1 MAKTDITYRA
11 SLDPTGVKEGA
22 NAVKGEF
29 NKLND
34 SFEGV
39 AAACK
44 KYNDTM
50 AKGSTGNLRK
60 ELRATLQAAASLE
73 NEWRKLSAAE
83 KASAQGQELRA
94 KIDEL
99 IQRGG
104 QLKDTMGDVNSA
116 ITRVAS
122 DTAQIDAA
130 VGALGALNAVAQ
142 VGVGVFSMLGVEEG
156 KLAQVQKDLMAVIAI
171 GNGLQTIQN
180 ALQKES
186 ALMMWAN
193 AVKTSVLTA
202 ATKGDTIIQTAWN
215 VAKAVGKAL
224 LGDFTGLL
232 IVGAGAFL
240 TYKVATA
247 DSAEE
252 LDNHK
257 KSVEDDRR
265 ALNELNEQTAST
277 TGELI
282 GKYKQL
288 QAQWIACNGDAKRQ
302 SEMLKKNES
311 AMKDLGLSVNSL
323 VDAENVFVKNTP
335 NVEASLIK
343 RAKAMAAM
351 NQIVENEKKR
361 YEELNKADE
370 RTYGGKKRRV
380 WKSGQEVG
388 SDKFKEFGLTW
399 EQAKERGYVKSTEFR
414 DPMYGVSSYTNTLTA
429 QGVAFLNTKEAA
441 KSAKAYGDEVKRI
454 NDIYD
459 QSNKRALKQLESN
472 ADALG
477 GGSSTSST
485 TRTSSGG
492 TNRSTGGGTTPIVYK
507 EGSFG
512 YIDKQIST
520 LNERMKST
528 TSDAVRIAITKQ
540 IKALEAQKV
549 EIQFVAE
556 KGMTMAEG
564 IKKMLKPALE
574 QDFELTSL
582 EPPAIDTEKIKEG
595 MRQVAAIIKA
605 GTAEWQR
612 EIDEV
617 KADTLNNAIY
627 NLANSF
633 RSLGTIIGGVAGQMV
648 SWAAQSAASIAQM
661 LAENAQLIISA
672 QAVAMANGAKSAFA
686 LPFPLNLA
694 AWASVA
700 ATIAGIFASLP
711 KFATGGIVGGSGY
724 NGDRQLIRANSGEM
738 VITRAQQARLWS
750 AISGGGQLGGGQVT
764 FKISG
769 QELYG
774 VLSNYN
780 SKKNRVR

>member
-11 SLDPTGVKEGA
+11 TLDPQGVKEGA

-34 SFEGV
+34 SFSGV

-73 NEWRKLSAAE
+73 NEYRKLSAAE

-156 KLAQVQKDLMAVIAI
+156 KLEQVQKDLMAVIAI

-232 IVGAGAFL
+232 IVGAGAL
-240 TYKVATA
+240 ATYSIAT
-247 DSAEE
+247 SGSSEE
-252 LDNHK
+252 LDENSK
-257 KSVEDDRR
+257 SAENAKKKNEEFYKSVADGCAKNIASLVRLTAEWKNLRTAQQKNEFIQKNRKEIEKFTGATNDLAKAFDGLVKNSGKIVDALIQIGVANAYAALIEEEAGNYVRKKLALQTYKYKKWNAGDNANAGIIKDAGLGEGDYKRVDFGFGRTKAVFTEAGAAKATAYEMRKSQKDNLDERKKVED
-265 ALNELNEQTAST
+265 NFTKKMGN
-277 TGELI
+277 LI
-282 GKYKQL
+282 GKMNE
-288 QAQWIACNGDAKRQ
+288 AQNKGDAVIPR
-302 SEMLKKNES
+302 EHTAATS
-311 AMKDLGLSVNSL
+311 A
-323 VDAENVFVKNTP
+323 
-335 NVEASLIK
+335 
-343 RAKAMAAM
+343 
-351 NQIVENEKKR
+351 
-361 YEELNKADE
+361 
-370 RTYGGKKRRV
+370 RT
-380 WKSGQEVG
+380 
-388 SDKFKEFGLTW
+388 T
-399 EQAKERGYVKSTEFR
+399 
-414 DPMYGVSSYTNTLTA
+414 
-429 QGVAFLNTKEAA
+429 
-441 KSAKAYGDEVKRI
+441 
-454 NDIYD
+454 
-459 QSNKRALKQLESN
+459 
-472 ADALG
+472 
-477 GGSSTSST
+477 STSSNNAKNYT
-485 TRTSSGG
+485 
-492 TNRSTGGGTTPIVYK
+492 K
-507 EGSFG
+507 GSIG

-520 LNERMKST
+520 LNEKLKST

-540 IKALEAQKV
+540 IKSLEAQKV

-556 KGMTMAEG
+556 NGITMAEG

-582 EPPAIDTEKIKEG
+582 EPPAIDPEKIKEG
-595 MRQVAAIIKA
+595 MRQVADIIKA
-605 GTAEWQR
+605 GTAEWKR
-612 EIDEV
+612 EIDEI
-617 KADTLNNAIY
+617 KSDTLNNAIY

-648 SWAAQSAASIAQM
+648 SWAAQSATSIAQM

-672 QAVAMANGAKSAFA
+672 QSVAMANGAKSAFA
-686 LPFPLNLA
+686 LPFPFNLA
-694 AWASVA
+694 AWATVA
-700 ATIAGIFASLP
+700 ATIAGIFGSIP

-724 NGDRQLIRANSGEM
+724 SGDRQLIRANSGEM

-750 AISGGGQLGGGQVT
+750 AISGGGQLGGGQVV

>member
-34 SFEGV
+34 SFAGV

-50 AKGSTGNLRK
+50 AKGSSGNLRK

-73 NEWRKLSAAE
+73 NEYRKLSAAE

-99 IQRGG
+99 IQKGG
-104 QLKDTMGDVNSA
+104 QLRDTMGDVNSA

-142 VGVGVFSMLGVEEG
+142 IGVGAFGMLGVEES
-156 KLAQVQKDLMAVIAI
+156 KLAQVQKDLMSVIAI

-186 ALMMWAN
+186 AVMMWAN

-202 ATKGDTIIQTAWN
+202 ATKGDTIVQTAWN
-215 VAKAVGKAL
+215 VAKAVGKAM

-232 IVGAGAFL
+232 ILGAGAFM

-302 SEMLKKNES
+302 AEMLKKNES

-361 YEELNKADE
+361 FEELNKADE
-370 RTYGGKKRRV
+370 RTYGGTKRRV

-388 SDKFKEFGLTW
+388 SDKFKEFGLSW

-414 DPMYGVSSYTNTLTA
+414 DPMYGVSSFTNTLTA
-429 QGVAFLNTKEAA
+429 QGAAFLTMKEGA
-441 KSAKAYGDEVKRI
+441 KSAKAYGDEVDRI
-454 NDIYD
+454 NKYFD
-459 QSNKRALKQLESN
+459 QANNKAWLQYEAN
-472 ADALG
+472 ADATG
-477 GGSSTSST
+477 GGTSSSTT
-485 TRTSSGG
+485 TRTSSG

-507 EGSFG
+507 EGSLG
-512 YIDKQIST
+512 YIDNELKELKNKLQQATSNDSRSEIYKQIS
-520 LNERMKST
+520 
-528 TSDAVRIAITKQ
+528 
-540 IKALEAQKV
+540 ALESQRV
-549 EIQFVAE
+549 ELVFASKNGKTPMEAIRELMEKDVA
-556 KGMTMAEG
+556 A
-564 IKKMLKPALE
+564 KPLPVP
-574 QDFELTSL
+574 ELD
-582 EPPAIDTEKIKEG
+582 IDASKIKEA
-595 MRQVAAIIKA
+595 MKNVFAYFDEYKA
-605 GTAEWQR
+605 KVK
-612 EIDEV
+612 EV
-617 KADTLNNAIY
+617 KQDTMFKSINNLSSAF
-627 NLANSF
+627 S
-633 RSLGTIIGGVAGQMV
+633 SLGEIIGGVAGQMV

-661 LAENAQLIISA
+661 LAENAQLIVSA

-686 LPFPLNLA
+686 LPFPFNLA

-700 ATIAGIFASLP
+700 ATIMGIFASLP
-711 KFATGGIVGGSGY
+711 KFATGGIVSGSGY
-724 NGDRQLIRANSGEM
+724 SGDRQLIRANSGEM

-750 AISGGGQLGGGQVT
+750 AISGGGSLGGGQVT

-769 QELYG
+769 QELDG
-774 VLSNYN
+774 VLRNYN
-780 SKKNRVR
+780 NKINRAR

>member
-11 SLDPTGVKEGA
+11 TLDPQGVKEGA

-50 AKGSTGNLRK
+50 ANGSTGNLRK

-73 NEWRKLSAAE
+73 NEYRKLSAAE

-156 KLAQVQKDLMAVIAI
+156 KLEQVQKDLMAVIAI

-232 IVGAGAFL
+232 IVGAGAL
-240 TYKVATA
+240 ATYSIAT
-247 DSAEE
+247 SGSSEE
-252 LDNHK
+252 LDKNSK
-257 KSVEDDRR
+257 SAENAKKKNEEFYKSVADGCAKNIASLVRLTAEWENLRTAQQKNEFLQKNRKEIEKFTGATNDLAKAFDGLVKNSGKIVDALIQIGVANAYAALIEEEAGNYVRRKLELSTYKYKKWKAGDDANSGIIKDAGLGEGDYKFVDFGFGRKHAVFTESGAVKATAYEMRKSQKDNLDERKKVEDNFTKKMGN
-265 ALNELNEQTAST
+265 LIGKMNEAQKKGNAYIPNERTAST
-277 TGELI
+277 
-282 GKYKQL
+282 
-288 QAQWIACNGDAKRQ
+288 
-302 SEMLKKNES
+302 SS
-311 AMKDLGLSVNSL
+311 
-323 VDAENVFVKNTP
+323 
-335 NVEASLIK
+335 
-343 RAKAMAAM
+343 
-351 NQIVENEKKR
+351 
-361 YEELNKADE
+361 
-370 RTYGGKKRRV
+370 RT
-380 WKSGQEVG
+380 
-388 SDKFKEFGLTW
+388 T
-399 EQAKERGYVKSTEFR
+399 
-414 DPMYGVSSYTNTLTA
+414 
-429 QGVAFLNTKEAA
+429 
-441 KSAKAYGDEVKRI
+441 
-454 NDIYD
+454 
-459 QSNKRALKQLESN
+459 
-472 ADALG
+472 
-477 GGSSTSST
+477 STSSSNNAKNYT
-485 TRTSSGG
+485 
-492 TNRSTGGGTTPIVYK
+492 K
-507 EGSFG
+507 GSIG
-512 YIDKQIST
+512 YIDKQISY
-520 LNERMKST
+520 LNEKLKSA
-528 TSDAVRIAITKQ
+528 TSDSVRIAITKQ
-540 IKALEAQKV
+540 IKTLEAQKV

-556 KGMTMAEG
+556 KGMTIAEG

-574 QDFELTSL
+574 QDFELTSP
-582 EPPAIDTEKIKEG
+582 EPPAIDPEKIKEG
-595 MRQVAAIIKA
+595 MRQVAAIIKS
-605 GTAEWQR
+605 GTEEWQR

-686 LPFPLNLA
+686 LPFPFNLA

-700 ATIAGIFASLP
+700 ATIMGIFASLP
-711 KFATGGIVGGSGY
+711 KFATGGIVSGSGY

>member
-11 SLDPTGVKEGA
+11 TLDPQGVKEGA

-34 SFEGV
+34 SFKGV

-50 AKGSTGNLRK
+50 ANGSTGNLRK

-73 NEWRKLSAAE
+73 NEYRKLSAAE
-83 KASAQGQELRA
+83 KASAQGQELRS

-142 VGVGVFSMLGVEEG
+142 IGVGAFGMLGVEEE

-186 ALMMWAN
+186 AVMMWAN

-202 ATKGDTIIQTAWN
+202 ATKGDTIVQTAWN
-215 VAKAVGKAL
+215 VAKAVGKAM

-302 SEMLKKNES
+302 AEMLKKNES

-388 SDKFKEFGLTW
+388 SDKFKEFGLSW

-429 QGVAFLNTKEAA
+429 QGVAFLNMKEGA

-459 QSNKRALKQLESN
+459 ESNKRALKQLESN

-477 GGSSTSST
+477 GGTSSSTT
-485 TRTSSGG
+485 TRTSGGG
-492 TNRSTGGGTTPIVYK
+492 TNRSTGGGGTTPIVYK
-507 EGSFG
+507 EGSLG
-512 YIDKQIST
+512 YIDNQLKELKNKLQQVTSNESRSEIYKQIS
-520 LNERMKST
+520 
-528 TSDAVRIAITKQ
+528 
-540 IKALEAQKV
+540 ALESQRV
-549 EIQFVAE
+549 ELVFAS
-556 KGMTMAEG
+556 KNGMTPMEAIRKLMEEDVAAQP
-564 IKKMLKPALE
+564 LPLPELE
-574 QDFELTSL
+574 
-582 EPPAIDTEKIKEG
+582 IDASKIKES
-595 MRQVAAIIKA
+595 MKNVFAYFDEYKA
-605 GTAEWQR
+605 KVK
-612 EIDEV
+612 EV
-617 KADTLNNAIY
+617 KQDTMFKSINNLTSAF
-627 NLANSF
+627 S
-633 RSLGTIIGGVAGQMV
+633 SLGEIIGGVAGQMV

-686 LPFPLNLA
+686 LPFPFNLA

-700 ATIAGIFASLP
+700 ATIMGIFASLP
-711 KFATGGIVGGSGY
+711 KFATGGIVSGSGY
-724 NGDRQLIRANSGEM
+724 SGDRQLIRANSGEM

-750 AISGGGQLGGGQVT
+750 AISGGGSLGGGQVT

-769 QELYG
+769 QELHG
-774 VLSNYN
+774 VLRNYN
-780 SKKNRVR
+780 NKINRAR

>member
-11 SLDPTGVKEGA
+11 TLDPQGVKEGA

-34 SFEGV
+34 SFAGV

-73 NEWRKLSAAE
+73 NEYRKLSAAE

-142 VGVGVFSMLGVEEG
+142 IGVGAFGMLGVEEE

-186 ALMMWAN
+186 AVMMWAN

-202 ATKGDTIIQTAWN
+202 ATKGDTIVQTAWN
-215 VAKAVGKAL
+215 VAKAVGKAM

-232 IVGAGAFL
+232 IVGAGAFM

-265 ALNELNEQTAST
+265 ALNDLNEQTAST

-302 SEMLKKNES
+302 AEMLKKNES

-370 RTYGGKKRRV
+370 RTYGGTKRRV

-388 SDKFKEFGLTW
+388 SDKFKEFGLSW

-429 QGVAFLNTKEAA
+429 QGAAFLTMKEGA
-441 KSAKAYGDEVKRI
+441 KSAKAYGDEVDRI
-454 NDIYD
+454 NKYFD
-459 QSNKRALKQLESN
+459 QANNKAWLQYEAN
-472 ADALG
+472 ADATVG
-477 GGSSTSST
+477 GTSSTT
-485 TRTSSGG
+485 TRTSSG

-507 EGSFG
+507 EGSLG
-512 YIDKQIST
+512 YIDNELKELKNKLQQATSNDSRSEIYKQIS
-520 LNERMKST
+520 
-528 TSDAVRIAITKQ
+528 
-540 IKALEAQKV
+540 ALESQRV
-549 EIQFVAE
+549 ELVFASKNGKTPMEAIRELMEKDVA
-556 KGMTMAEG
+556 A
-564 IKKMLKPALE
+564 KPLPVPELE
-574 QDFELTSL
+574 VDAS
-582 EPPAIDTEKIKEG
+582 KIKEI
-595 MRQVAAIIKA
+595 MKNVFAYFDEYKA
-605 GTAEWQR
+605 KVK
-612 EIDEV
+612 EV
-617 KADTLNNAIY
+617 KQDTMFKSINNLSSAF
-627 NLANSF
+627 S
-633 RSLGTIIGGVAGQMV
+633 SLGEIIGGVAGQMV

-686 LPFPLNLA
+686 LPFPFNLA

-700 ATIAGIFASLP
+700 ATIMGIFASLP
-711 KFATGGIVGGSGY
+711 KFATGGIVGGSGFS
-724 NGDRQLIRANSGEM
+724 GDRQLIRANSGEM

-750 AISGGGQLGGGQVT
+750 AISGGGSLGGQVT

-769 QELYG
+769 QELHG
-774 VLSNYN
+774 VLRNYN
-780 SKKNRVR
+780 NKINRAR

>member
-1 MAKTDITYRA
+1 
-11 SLDPTGVKEGA
+11 
-22 NAVKGEF
+22 
-29 NKLND
+29 
-34 SFEGV
+34 
-39 AAACK
+39 
-44 KYNDTM
+44 
-50 AKGSTGNLRK
+50 
-60 ELRATLQAAASLE
+60 
-73 NEWRKLSAAE
+73 
-83 KASAQGQELRA
+83 
-94 KIDEL
+94 
-99 IQRGG
+99 
-104 QLKDTMGDVNSA
+104 
-116 ITRVAS
+116 
-122 DTAQIDAA
+122 
-130 VGALGALNAVAQ
+130 
-142 VGVGVFSMLGVEEG
+142 
-156 KLAQVQKDLMAVIAI
+156 MAVIAI

-186 ALMMWAN
+186 AVMMWAN

-202 ATKGDTIIQTAWN
+202 ATKGDTIVQTAWN
-215 VAKAVGKAL
+215 VAKAVGKAM

-232 IVGAGAFL
+232 IVGAGAFM

-265 ALNELNEQTAST
+265 ALNDLNEQTAST

-302 SEMLKKNES
+302 AEMLKKNES

-370 RTYGGKKRRV
+370 RTYGGTKRRV

-388 SDKFKEFGLTW
+388 SDKFKEFGLSW

-429 QGVAFLNTKEAA
+429 QGAAFLTMKEGA
-441 KSAKAYGDEVKRI
+441 KSAKAYGDEVDRI
-454 NDIYD
+454 NKYFD
-459 QSNKRALKQLESN
+459 QANNKAWLQYEAN
-472 ADALG
+472 ADATVG
-477 GGSSTSST
+477 GTSSTT
-485 TRTSSGG
+485 TRTSSG

-507 EGSFG
+507 EGSLG
-512 YIDKQIST
+512 YIDNELKELKNKLQQATSNDSRSEIYKQIS
-520 LNERMKST
+520 
-528 TSDAVRIAITKQ
+528 
-540 IKALEAQKV
+540 ALESQRV
-549 EIQFVAE
+549 ELVFASKNGKTPMEAIRELMEKDVA
-556 KGMTMAEG
+556 A
-564 IKKMLKPALE
+564 KPLPVPELE
-574 QDFELTSL
+574 VDAS
-582 EPPAIDTEKIKEG
+582 KIKEI
-595 MRQVAAIIKA
+595 MKNVFAYFDEYKA
-605 GTAEWQR
+605 KVK
-612 EIDEV
+612 EV
-617 KADTLNNAIY
+617 KQDTMFKSINNLSSAF
-627 NLANSF
+627 S
-633 RSLGTIIGGVAGQMV
+633 SLGEIIGGVAGQMV

-686 LPFPLNLA
+686 LPFPFNLA

-700 ATIAGIFASLP
+700 ATIMGIFASLP
-711 KFATGGIVGGSGY
+711 KFATGGIVGGSGFS
-724 NGDRQLIRANSGEM
+724 GDRQLIRANSGEM

-750 AISGGGQLGGGQVT
+750 AISGGGSLGGQVT

-769 QELYG
+769 QELHG
-774 VLSNYN
+774 VLRNYN
-780 SKKNRVR
+780 NKINRAR

>member
-11 SLDPTGVKEGA
+11 TLDPQGVKEGA
-22 NAVKGEF
+22 NAVNGEF

-34 SFEGV
+34 SFKGV

-73 NEWRKLSAAE
+73 NEYRKLSAAE

-130 VGALGALNAVAQ
+130 VGALSALNAVAQ
-142 VGVGVFSMLGVEEG
+142 IGVGAFGMLGVEEE

-186 ALMMWAN
+186 AVMMWAN

-202 ATKGDTIIQTAWN
+202 ATKGDTIVQTAWN
-215 VAKAVGKAL
+215 VAKAVGKAM

-302 SEMLKKNES
+302 AEMLKKNES

-388 SDKFKEFGLTW
+388 SDKFKEFGLSW

-429 QGVAFLNTKEAA
+429 QGVAFLNMKEGA

-459 QSNKRALKQLESN
+459 ESNKRALKQLESN

-485 TRTSSGG
+485 TRTSGGG

-507 EGSFG
+507 EGSLG
-512 YIDKQIST
+512 YIDNQLKELKNKLQQATSNESRNEIYKQIS
-520 LNERMKST
+520 
-528 TSDAVRIAITKQ
+528 
-540 IKALEAQKV
+540 ALESQRV
-549 EIQFVAE
+549 ELVFAS
-556 KGMTMAEG
+556 KNGMTPMEAIRKLMEEDVAAQP
-564 IKKMLKPALE
+564 LPLPELE
-574 QDFELTSL
+574 
-582 EPPAIDTEKIKEG
+582 IDASKIKES
-595 MRQVAAIIKA
+595 MNNVFAYFDEYKA
-605 GTAEWQR
+605 KVK
-612 EIDEV
+612 EV
-617 KADTLNNAIY
+617 KQDAMFKSINNLTSAF
-627 NLANSF
+627 S
-633 RSLGTIIGGVAGQMV
+633 SLGEIIGGVAGQMV

-686 LPFPLNLA
+686 LPFPFNLA

-711 KFATGGIVGGSGY
+711 KFATGGIVSGSGY
-724 NGDRQLIRANSGEM
+724 SGDRQLIRANSGEM

-750 AISGGGQLGGGQVT
+750 AISGGGSIGGGQVT

-769 QELYG
+769 QELHG
-774 VLSNYN
+774 VLRNYN
-780 SKKNRVR
+780 NKINRAR

>member
-11 SLDPTGVKEGA
+11 SLDPKGVKEGA

-99 IQRGG
+99 IQKGG
-104 QLKDTMGDVNSA
+104 ELKDTMGDVNSA

-130 VGALGALNAVAQ
+130 VGALGTINAVAE
-142 VGVGVFSMLGVEEG
+142 VGIGVFSMLGVEEE

-232 IVGAGAFL
+232 IVGAGAL
-240 TYKVATA
+240 ATYSIAT
-247 DSAEE
+247 SGSSE
-252 LDNHK
+252 
-257 KSVEDDRR
+257 
-265 ALNELNEQTAST
+265 ELNENAKSAENAKKKNEEFYKSVADGCAKNIASLVRLTAEWKNLRTAQQKNEFLQKNRKEIEKFTGATNDLAKAFDGLVKNSGKIVDALIQIGVANAYAALIEEEAGNYVRKKLELSTYKYKKWKAGDDANSGIIKNAGLGEGDYKFVDFGFGRKHAVFTDAGASKATAYEMRKSQKDNLDERKKVEDNFTKKMGNLIGKMNDAQKKGNAYIPNERTAST
-277 TGELI
+277 
-282 GKYKQL
+282 
-288 QAQWIACNGDAKRQ
+288 
-302 SEMLKKNES
+302 SS
-311 AMKDLGLSVNSL
+311 
-323 VDAENVFVKNTP
+323 
-335 NVEASLIK
+335 
-343 RAKAMAAM
+343 
-351 NQIVENEKKR
+351 
-361 YEELNKADE
+361 
-370 RTYGGKKRRV
+370 RT
-380 WKSGQEVG
+380 
-388 SDKFKEFGLTW
+388 T
-399 EQAKERGYVKSTEFR
+399 
-414 DPMYGVSSYTNTLTA
+414 
-429 QGVAFLNTKEAA
+429 
-441 KSAKAYGDEVKRI
+441 
-454 NDIYD
+454 
-459 QSNKRALKQLESN
+459 
-472 ADALG
+472 
-477 GGSSTSST
+477 STSSSNNAKNYT
-485 TRTSSGG
+485 
-492 TNRSTGGGTTPIVYK
+492 K
-507 EGSFG
+507 GSIG
-512 YIDKQIST
+512 YIDKQISD
-520 LNERMKST
+520 LNEKLKSA

-582 EPPAIDTEKIKEG
+582 EPPAIDPEKIKEG

-612 EIDEV
+612 EIDEI

-633 RSLGTIIGGVAGQMV
+633 RSLGTIIGGVAGQLV

-686 LPFPLNLA
+686 LPFPFNLA

-780 SKKNRVR
+780 SKKSRVI

>member
-11 SLDPTGVKEGA
+11 TLDPQGVKEGA

-50 AKGSTGNLRK
+50 AKGSSGNLRK

-73 NEWRKLSAAE
+73 NEYRKLSAAE

-99 IQRGG
+99 IQKGG
-104 QLKDTMGDVNSA
+104 ELRDTMGDVNSA

-130 VGALGALNAVAQ
+130 VGALGALNAVAE
-142 VGVGVFSMLGVEEG
+142 VGIGAFAMLGVEEE

-186 ALMMWAN
+186 AVMMWAN

-202 ATKGDTIIQTAWN
+202 ATKGDTIVQTAWN
-215 VAKAVGKAL
+215 VAKAVGKAM

-232 IVGAGAFL
+232 IVGAGAFM

-302 SEMLKKNES
+302 AEMLKKNEN

-323 VDAENVFVKNTP
+323 VDAENVFVRNTP

-361 YEELNKADE
+361 FEELNKADE
-370 RTYGGKKRRV
+370 RTYGGTKRRV

-388 SDKFKEFGLTW
+388 SDKFKEFGLSW

-414 DPMYGVSSYTNTLTA
+414 DPTYGVSSYTNTLTA
-429 QGVAFLNTKEAA
+429 QGVAFLNMKEAA

-454 NDIYD
+454 NDLYD
-459 QSNKRALKQLESN
+459 ESNKKALKQLESN

-477 GGSSTSST
+477 GGTSSSTT

-507 EGSFG
+507 EGSLG
-512 YIDKQIST
+512 YIDNELKELKNKLQQATSNESRSEIYKQIS
-520 LNERMKST
+520 
-528 TSDAVRIAITKQ
+528 
-540 IKALEAQKV
+540 ALESQRV
-549 EIQFVAE
+549 ELVFASKNGKTPMEAIRELMEKDVA
-556 KGMTMAEG
+556 A
-564 IKKMLKPALE
+564 KPLPVPELE
-574 QDFELTSL
+574 VDAS
-582 EPPAIDTEKIKEG
+582 KIKEI
-595 MRQVAAIIKA
+595 MKNVFAYFDEYKA
-605 GTAEWQR
+605 KVK
-612 EIDEV
+612 EV
-617 KADTLNNAIY
+617 KQDTMFKSINNLSSAF
-627 NLANSF
+627 S
-633 RSLGTIIGGVAGQMV
+633 SLGEIIGGVAGQMV

-686 LPFPLNLA
+686 LPFPFNLA

-700 ATIAGIFASLP
+700 ATIMGIFASLP

-724 NGDRQLIRANSGEM
+724 SGDRQLIRANSGEM

-750 AISGGGQLGGGQVT
+750 AISGGGSIGGGQVT

-769 QELYG
+769 QELHG
-774 VLSNYN
+774 VLRNYN
-780 SKKNRVR
+780 NKINRAR

>member
-11 SLDPTGVKEGA
+11 TLDPQGVKEGA

-34 SFEGV
+34 SFAGV

-73 NEWRKLSAAE
+73 NEYRKLSAAE

-142 VGVGVFSMLGVEEG
+142 IGVGAFGMLGVEEE

-186 ALMMWAN
+186 AVMMWAN

-202 ATKGDTIIQTAWN
+202 ATKGDTIVQTAWN
-215 VAKAVGKAL
+215 VAKAVGKAM

-232 IVGAGAFL
+232 IVGAGAFM

-302 SEMLKKNES
+302 AEMLKKNES

-370 RTYGGKKRRV
+370 RTYGGTKRRV

-388 SDKFKEFGLTW
+388 SDKFKEFGLSW

-414 DPMYGVSSYTNTLTA
+414 DPLYGVSSYTNTLTA
-429 QGVAFLNTKEAA
+429 QGAAFLTMKEGA
-441 KSAKAYGDEVKRI
+441 KSAKAYGDEVDRI
-454 NDIYD
+454 NKYFD
-459 QSNKRALKQLESN
+459 QANNKAWLQYEAN
-472 ADALG
+472 ADATVG
-477 GGSSTSST
+477 GTSSTT
-485 TRTSSGG
+485 TRTSSG

-507 EGSFG
+507 EGSLG
-512 YIDKQIST
+512 YIDNELKELKNKLQQATSNDSRSEIYKQIS
-520 LNERMKST
+520 
-528 TSDAVRIAITKQ
+528 
-540 IKALEAQKV
+540 ALESQRV
-549 EIQFVAE
+549 ELVFASKNGKTPMEAIRELMEKDVA
-556 KGMTMAEG
+556 A
-564 IKKMLKPALE
+564 KPLPVPELE
-574 QDFELTSL
+574 VDAS
-582 EPPAIDTEKIKEG
+582 KIKEI
-595 MRQVAAIIKA
+595 MKNVFAYFDEYKA
-605 GTAEWQR
+605 KVK
-612 EIDEV
+612 EV
-617 KADTLNNAIY
+617 KQDTMFKSINNLSSAF
-627 NLANSF
+627 S
-633 RSLGTIIGGVAGQMV
+633 SLGEIIGGVAGQMV

-686 LPFPLNLA
+686 LPFPFNLA

-700 ATIAGIFASLP
+700 ATIMGIFASLP
-711 KFATGGIVGGSGY
+711 KFATGGIVGGSGFS
-724 NGDRQLIRANSGEM
+724 GDRQLIRANSGEM

-750 AISGGGQLGGGQVT
+750 AISGGGSLGGQVT

-769 QELYG
+769 QELHG
-774 VLSNYN
+774 VLRNYN
-780 SKKNRVR
+780 NKINRAR

>member
-11 SLDPTGVKEGA
+11 TLDPQGVKEGA

-99 IQRGG
+99 IQKGG
-104 QLKDTMGDVNSA
+104 ELRDTMGDVNSA

-130 VGALGALNAVAQ
+130 VGALSALNAVAE
-142 VGVGVFSMLGVEEG
+142 VGIGAFAMLGVEES

-186 ALMMWAN
+186 AVMMWAN

-202 ATKGDTIIQTAWN
+202 ATKGDTIVQTAWN

-232 IVGAGAFL
+232 IVGAGAFM

-302 SEMLKKNES
+302 AEMLKKNEN

-361 YEELNKADE
+361 FEELNKADE
-370 RTYGGKKRRV
+370 RTYGGTKRRV

-429 QGVAFLNTKEAA
+429 QGVAFLNMKEGA

-477 GGSSTSST
+477 GGTSSST

-507 EGSFG
+507 EGSLG
-512 YIDKQIST
+512 YIDNQLKELKNKLQQATSNESRSEIYKQIS
-520 LNERMKST
+520 
-528 TSDAVRIAITKQ
+528 
-540 IKALEAQKV
+540 ALESQRV
-549 EIQFVAE
+549 ELVFAS
-556 KGMTMAEG
+556 KNGMTPMEAIRKLMEEDVAAQP
-564 IKKMLKPALE
+564 LPVPELE
-574 QDFELTSL
+574 
-582 EPPAIDTEKIKEG
+582 IDASKIKES
-595 MRQVAAIIKA
+595 MKNVFAYLDEYKSKVK
-605 GTAEWQR
+605 
-612 EIDEV
+612 EV
-617 KADTLNNAIY
+617 KKDTMFKSINNLSSAF
-627 NLANSF
+627 S
-633 RSLGTIIGGVAGQMV
+633 SLGEIIGGVAGQMV

-686 LPFPLNLA
+686 LPFPFNLA

-700 ATIAGIFASLP
+700 ATIMGIFASLP
-711 KFATGGIVGGSGY
+711 KFATGGIVSGSGY
-724 NGDRQLIRANSGEM
+724 SGDRQLIRANSGEM

-750 AISGGGQLGGGQVT
+750 AISGGGSLGGGQVT

-769 QELYG
+769 QELHG
-774 VLSNYN
+774 VLRNYN
-780 SKKNRVR
+780 NKINRAR

>member
-11 SLDPTGVKEGA
+11 SLDPKGIKEGV

-29 NKLND
+29 KKLND

-99 IQRGG
+99 IQKGG
-104 QLKDTMGDVNSA
+104 ELRDTMGDVNSA

-156 KLAQVQKDLMAVIAI
+156 KLEQVQKDLMAVIAI

-186 ALMMWAN
+186 AVMMWAN

-232 IVGAGAFL
+232 IVGAGAL
-240 TYKVATA
+240 ATYSIAT
-247 DSAEE
+247 SGSSEE
-252 LDNHK
+252 LDKNSK
-257 KSVEDDRR
+257 SAENAKKKNEEFYKSVADGCAKNIASLVRLTAEWKNLRTAQQKNEFLQKNRKEIEKFTGATNDLAKAFDGLVKNSGKIVDALIQIGVANAYAALIEEEAGNYVRKKLDLQTYKYKKWRAGDISNSGISQNAGLVEGDYKYEDFGFGRIHAVLTEAGAAKATAYEMRKSQKANLDERR
-265 ALNELNEQTAST
+265 KVDDNFTKKMGNLIGKMNDAQKKGNAYIPKEHTAST
-277 TGELI
+277 
-282 GKYKQL
+282 
-288 QAQWIACNGDAKRQ
+288 
-302 SEMLKKNES
+302 S
-311 AMKDLGLSVNSL
+311 A
-323 VDAENVFVKNTP
+323 
-335 NVEASLIK
+335 
-343 RAKAMAAM
+343 
-351 NQIVENEKKR
+351 
-361 YEELNKADE
+361 
-370 RTYGGKKRRV
+370 RT
-380 WKSGQEVG
+380 
-388 SDKFKEFGLTW
+388 T
-399 EQAKERGYVKSTEFR
+399 
-414 DPMYGVSSYTNTLTA
+414 
-429 QGVAFLNTKEAA
+429 
-441 KSAKAYGDEVKRI
+441 
-454 NDIYD
+454 
-459 QSNKRALKQLESN
+459 
-472 ADALG
+472 
-477 GGSSTSST
+477 STSS
-485 TRTSSGG
+485 
-492 TNRSTGGGTTPIVYK
+492 NTGKNYIK
-507 EGSFG
+507 GSIG

-520 LNERMKST
+520 LNERMKSA

-582 EPPAIDTEKIKEG
+582 EPPAIDPEKIKEG
-595 MRQVAAIIKA
+595 MRQVAAIIKE

-633 RSLGTIIGGVAGQMV
+633 SSLGKIIGGVAGQMV

-686 LPFPLNLA
+686 LPFPFNLA
-694 AWASVA
+694 AWATVA

-738 VITRAQQARLWS
+738 VITKAQQARLWS
-750 AISGGGQLGGGQVT
+750 AISRGDVGGGQVV

-774 VLSNYN
+774 VLTNYN

>member
-11 SLDPTGVKEGA
+11 TLDPQGVKEGA

-34 SFEGV
+34 SFSGV

-73 NEWRKLSAAE
+73 NEYRKLSAAE

-142 VGVGVFSMLGVEEG
+142 IGVGAFGMLGVEEE

-186 ALMMWAN
+186 AVMMWAN

-202 ATKGDTIIQTAWN
+202 ATKGDTIVQTAWN
-215 VAKAVGKAL
+215 VAKAVGKAM

-232 IVGAGAFL
+232 IVGAGAFM

-265 ALNELNEQTAST
+265 ALNGLNEQTAST

-302 SEMLKKNES
+302 AEMLKKNES

-370 RTYGGKKRRV
+370 RTYGGTKRRV

-388 SDKFKEFGLTW
+388 SDKFKEFGLSW

-429 QGVAFLNTKEAA
+429 QGAAFLTMKEGA
-441 KSAKAYGDEVKRI
+441 KSAKAYGDEVDRI
-454 NDIYD
+454 NKYFD
-459 QSNKRALKQLESN
+459 QANNKAWLQYEAN
-472 ADALG
+472 ADATVG
-477 GGSSTSST
+477 GTSSTT
-485 TRTSSGG
+485 TRTSSG

-507 EGSFG
+507 EGSLG
-512 YIDKQIST
+512 YIDNELKELKNKLQQATSNDSRSEIYKQIS
-520 LNERMKST
+520 
-528 TSDAVRIAITKQ
+528 
-540 IKALEAQKV
+540 ALESQRV
-549 EIQFVAE
+549 ELVFASKNGKTPMEAIRELMEKDVA
-556 KGMTMAEG
+556 A
-564 IKKMLKPALE
+564 KPLPVPELE
-574 QDFELTSL
+574 VDAS
-582 EPPAIDTEKIKEG
+582 KIKEI
-595 MRQVAAIIKA
+595 MKNVFAYFDEYKA
-605 GTAEWQR
+605 KVK
-612 EIDEV
+612 EV
-617 KADTLNNAIY
+617 KQDTMFKSINNLSSAF
-627 NLANSF
+627 S
-633 RSLGTIIGGVAGQMV
+633 SLGEIIGGVAGQMV

-686 LPFPLNLA
+686 LPFPFNLA

-700 ATIAGIFASLP
+700 ATIMGIFASLP
-711 KFATGGIVGGSGY
+711 KFATGGIVGGSGFS
-724 NGDRQLIRANSGEM
+724 GDRQLIRANSGEM

-750 AISGGGQLGGGQVT
+750 AISGGGSLGGQVT

-769 QELYG
+769 QELHG
-774 VLSNYN
+774 VLRNYN
-780 SKKNRVR
+780 NKINRAR

>member
-11 SLDPTGVKEGA
+11 TLDPQGVKEGA

-34 SFEGV
+34 SFAGV

-73 NEWRKLSAAE
+73 NEYRKLSAAE

-142 VGVGVFSMLGVEEG
+142 IGVGAFGMLGVEEE

-186 ALMMWAN
+186 AVMMWAN

-202 ATKGDTIIQTAWN
+202 ATKGDTIVQTAWN
-215 VAKAVGKAL
+215 VAKAVGKAM

-232 IVGAGAFL
+232 IVGAGAFM

-265 ALNELNEQTAST
+265 ALNGLNEQTAST

-302 SEMLKKNES
+302 AEMLKKNES

-370 RTYGGKKRRV
+370 RTYGGTKRRV

-388 SDKFKEFGLTW
+388 SDKFKEFGLSW

-429 QGVAFLNTKEAA
+429 QGAAFLTMKEGA
-441 KSAKAYGDEVKRI
+441 KSAKAYGDEVDRI
-454 NDIYD
+454 NKYFD
-459 QSNKRALKQLESN
+459 QANNKAWLQYEAN
-472 ADALG
+472 ADATVG
-477 GGSSTSST
+477 GTSSTT
-485 TRTSSGG
+485 TRTSSG

-507 EGSFG
+507 EGSLG
-512 YIDKQIST
+512 YIDNELKELKNKLQQATSNDSRSEIYKQIS
-520 LNERMKST
+520 
-528 TSDAVRIAITKQ
+528 
-540 IKALEAQKV
+540 ALESQRV
-549 EIQFVAE
+549 ELVFASKNGKTPMEAIRELMEKDVA
-556 KGMTMAEG
+556 A
-564 IKKMLKPALE
+564 KPLPVPELE
-574 QDFELTSL
+574 VDAS
-582 EPPAIDTEKIKEG
+582 KIKEI
-595 MRQVAAIIKA
+595 MKNVFAYFDEYKA
-605 GTAEWQR
+605 KVK
-612 EIDEV
+612 EV
-617 KADTLNNAIY
+617 KQDTMFKSINNLSSAF
-627 NLANSF
+627 S
-633 RSLGTIIGGVAGQMV
+633 SLGEIIGGVAGQMV

-686 LPFPLNLA
+686 LPFPFNLA

-700 ATIAGIFASLP
+700 ATIMGIFASLP
-711 KFATGGIVGGSGY
+711 KFATGGIVGGSGFS
-724 NGDRQLIRANSGEM
+724 GDRQLIRANSGEM

-750 AISGGGQLGGGQVT
+750 AISGGGSLGGQVT

-769 QELYG
+769 QELHG
-774 VLSNYN
+774 VLRNYN
-780 SKKNRVR
+780 NKINRAR

>member
-11 SLDPTGVKEGA
+11 TLDPQGVKEGA

-34 SFEGV
+34 SFSGV

-73 NEWRKLSAAE
+73 NEYRKLSAAE

-104 QLKDTMGDVNSA
+104 QLKDTMVDVNSA

-142 VGVGVFSMLGVEEG
+142 IGVGAFGMLGVEEE

-186 ALMMWAN
+186 AVMMWAN

-202 ATKGDTIIQTAWN
+202 ATKGDTIVQTAWN
-215 VAKAVGKAL
+215 VAKAVGKAM

-232 IVGAGAFL
+232 IVGAGAFM

-302 SEMLKKNES
+302 AEMLKKNES

-370 RTYGGKKRRV
+370 RTYGGTKRRV

-388 SDKFKEFGLTW
+388 SDKFKEFGLSW

-414 DPMYGVSSYTNTLTA
+414 DQMYGVSSYTNTLTA
-429 QGVAFLNTKEAA
+429 QGAAFLTMKEGA
-441 KSAKAYGDEVKRI
+441 KSAKAYGDEVDRI
-454 NDIYD
+454 NKYFD
-459 QSNKRALKQLESN
+459 QANNKAWLQYEAN
-472 ADALG
+472 ADATVG
-477 GGSSTSST
+477 GTSSTT
-485 TRTSSGG
+485 TRTSSG

-507 EGSFG
+507 EGSLG
-512 YIDKQIST
+512 YIDNELKELKNKLQQATSNDSRSEIYKQIS
-520 LNERMKST
+520 
-528 TSDAVRIAITKQ
+528 
-540 IKALEAQKV
+540 ALESQRV
-549 EIQFVAE
+549 ELVFASKNGKTPMEAIRELMEKDVA
-556 KGMTMAEG
+556 A
-564 IKKMLKPALE
+564 KPLPVPELE
-574 QDFELTSL
+574 VDAS
-582 EPPAIDTEKIKEG
+582 KIKEI
-595 MRQVAAIIKA
+595 MKNVFAYFDEYKA
-605 GTAEWQR
+605 KVK
-612 EIDEV
+612 EV
-617 KADTLNNAIY
+617 KQDTMFKSINNLSSAF
-627 NLANSF
+627 S
-633 RSLGTIIGGVAGQMV
+633 SLGEIIGGVAGQMV

-686 LPFPLNLA
+686 LPFPFNLA

-700 ATIAGIFASLP
+700 ATIMGIFASLP
-711 KFATGGIVGGSGY
+711 KFATGGIVGGSGFS
-724 NGDRQLIRANSGEM
+724 GDRQLIRANSGEM

-750 AISGGGQLGGGQVT
+750 AISGGGSLGGQVT

-769 QELYG
+769 QELHG
-774 VLSNYN
+774 VLRNYN
-780 SKKNRVR
+780 NKINRAR

>member
-11 SLDPTGVKEGA
+11 TLDPQGVKEGA

-44 KYNDTM
+44 RYNDTM

-99 IQRGG
+99 IQKGG
-104 QLKDTMGDVNSA
+104 ELKDTMGDVNSA

-156 KLAQVQKDLMAVIAI
+156 KLEKVQKDLMAVIAI

-186 ALMMWAN
+186 AVMMWAN

-232 IVGAGAFL
+232 IVGAGALETYSIATSGSSEELEENSKSAENAKKKNEEFYKSVADGCAKNIASLVRLTAEWKNLRTAQEKNEFL
-240 TYKVATA
+240 QKNRKEIEKFTGATNDLAKAFDGLVKNSGKIVDALIQIGVANAYAALIEEEAGNYVRKKLALQTYKYKKWKAGDIA
-247 DSAEE
+247 DSGISHNAG
-252 LDNHK
+252 L
-257 KSVEDDRR
+257 VEGVDYRKTGMGWDFKR
-265 ALNELNEQTAST
+265 LNELTDAGAAKATAYEMRKSQKANLDERKQVENNFT
-277 TGELI
+277 KKMGNLI
-282 GKYKQL
+282 GKMNE
-288 QAQWIACNGDAKRQ
+288 AQ
-302 SEMLKKNES
+302 KKGN
-311 AMKDLGLSVNSL
+311 AYI
-323 VDAENVFVKNTP
+323 P
-335 NVEASLIK
+335 
-343 RAKAMAAM
+343 
-351 NQIVENEKKR
+351 
-361 YEELNKADE
+361 
-370 RTYGGKKRRV
+370 
-380 WKSGQEVG
+380 
-388 SDKFKEFGLTW
+388 KEHT
-399 EQAKERGYVKSTEFR
+399 
-414 DPMYGVSSYTNTLTA
+414 
-429 QGVAFLNTKEAA
+429 
-441 KSAKAYGDEVKRI
+441 
-454 NDIYD
+454 
-459 QSNKRALKQLESN
+459 
-472 ADALG
+472 
-477 GGSSTSST
+477 SSTSSRT
-485 TRTSSGG
+485 TSTSTSSNNAKNY
-492 TNRSTGGGTTPIVYK
+492 TK
-507 EGSFG
+507 GSIG

-520 LNERMKST
+520 LNEKLKSA

-540 IKALEAQKV
+540 IKALESQKV

-564 IKKMLKPALE
+564 IKKILNPALE
-574 QDFELTSL
+574 QDFELTGL
-582 EPPAIDTEKIKEG
+582 EAPSIDPEKIKEG
-595 MRQVAAIIKA
+595 MRQVAAIIKG

-633 RSLGTIIGGVAGQMV
+633 RSLGTIIGGVAGQLV

-661 LAENAQLIISA
+661 LADNARLLISA
-672 QAVAMANGAKSAFA
+672 QALAMANGAKSAFA
-686 LPFPLNLA
+686 LPFPFNLA
-694 AWASVA
+694 AWATVA

-711 KFATGGIVGGSGY
+711 KFATGGIVGGNSFG
-724 NGDRQLIRANSGEM
+724 GDRQLIRANSGEM
-738 VITRAQQARLWS
+738 VITKAQQARLWS
-750 AISGGGQLGGGQVT
+750 AISRGDVGGGQVV

-780 SKKNRVR
+780 SKKTRVR

>member
-34 SFEGV
+34 SFAGV

-73 NEWRKLSAAE
+73 NEYRKLSAAE

-104 QLKDTMGDVNSA
+104 QLKDTMVDVNSA

-142 VGVGVFSMLGVEEG
+142 IGVGAFSMLGVEEE

-186 ALMMWAN
+186 AVMMWAN

-202 ATKGDTIIQTAWN
+202 ATKGDTIVQTAWN
-215 VAKAVGKAL
+215 VAKAVGKAM

-232 IVGAGAFL
+232 IVGAGAFM

-302 SEMLKKNES
+302 AEMLKKNES

-370 RTYGGKKRRV
+370 RTYGGTKRRV

-388 SDKFKEFGLTW
+388 SDKFKEFGLSW

-429 QGVAFLNTKEAA
+429 QGAAFLTMKEGA
-441 KSAKAYGDEVKRI
+441 KSAKAYGDEVDRI
-454 NDIYD
+454 NKYFD
-459 QSNKRALKQLESN
+459 QANNKAWLQYEAN
-472 ADALG
+472 ADATVG
-477 GGSSTSST
+477 GTSSTT
-485 TRTSSGG
+485 TRTSSG

-507 EGSFG
+507 EGSLG
-512 YIDKQIST
+512 YIDNELKELKNKLQQATSNDSRSEIYKQIS
-520 LNERMKST
+520 
-528 TSDAVRIAITKQ
+528 
-540 IKALEAQKV
+540 ALESQRV
-549 EIQFVAE
+549 ELVFASKNGKTPMEAIRELMEKDVAAKPLPVAE
-556 KGMTMAEG
+556 
-564 IKKMLKPALE
+564 LE
-574 QDFELTSL
+574 VDAS
-582 EPPAIDTEKIKEG
+582 KIKEI
-595 MRQVAAIIKA
+595 MKNVFAYFDEYKA
-605 GTAEWQR
+605 KVK
-612 EIDEV
+612 EV
-617 KADTLNNAIY
+617 KQDTMFKSINNLSSAF
-627 NLANSF
+627 S
-633 RSLGTIIGGVAGQMV
+633 SLGEIIGGVAGQMV

-686 LPFPLNLA
+686 LPFPFNLA

-700 ATIAGIFASLP
+700 ATIMGIFASLP
-711 KFATGGIVGGSGY
+711 KFATGGIVGGSGFS
-724 NGDRQLIRANSGEM
+724 GDRQLIRANSGEM

-750 AISGGGQLGGGQVT
+750 AISGGGSLGGQVT

-769 QELYG
+769 QELHG
-774 VLSNYN
+774 VLRNYN
-780 SKKNRVR
+780 NKINRAR

>member
-99 IQRGG
+99 IQKGG
-104 QLKDTMGDVNSA
+104 ELRDTMGDVNSA

-130 VGALGALNAVAQ
+130 VGALGTINAVAE
-142 VGVGVFSMLGVEEG
+142 VGIGVFSMLGVEEE
-156 KLAQVQKDLMAVIAI
+156 KLAKVQKDLMAVIAI

-186 ALMMWAN
+186 ALMMWLN

-232 IVGAGAFL
+232 IVGAGAL
-240 TYKVATA
+240 ATYSIAT
-247 DSAEE
+247 SGSSEE
-252 LDNHK
+252 LDENAK
-257 KSVEDDRR
+257 SAENAKKKNEEFYKSVADGCAKNISSLVRLTAEWRNLRTAQEKNEFLQKNRKEIEKFTGATNDLAKAFDGLVKNSGKIVDALIQIGVANAYAALIEEEAGNYVRKKLALQTYKYKKWNAGDNANSGIIKNAGLGEGDYKRVDFGFGRTKAVFTEAGAAKATAYEMRKSQKDNLDERKRVEDSFTKKMGNLIGKMNEAQKKGDAVIPREHTAATSAR
-265 ALNELNEQTAST
+265 TTSTSSNNAKNYTKGSIGYIDNQISALNEKL
-277 TGELI
+277 
-282 GKYKQL
+282 
-288 QAQWIACNGDAKRQ
+288 
-302 SEMLKKNES
+302 
-311 AMKDLGLSVNSL
+311 
-323 VDAENVFVKNTP
+323 
-335 NVEASLIK
+335 
-343 RAKAMAAM
+343 
-351 NQIVENEKKR
+351 
-361 YEELNKADE
+361 
-370 RTYGGKKRRV
+370 
-380 WKSGQEVG
+380 
-388 SDKFKEFGLTW
+388 
-399 EQAKERGYVKSTEFR
+399 
-414 DPMYGVSSYTNTLTA
+414 
-429 QGVAFLNTKEAA
+429 
-441 KSAKAYGDEVKRI
+441 
-454 NDIYD
+454 
-459 QSNKRALKQLESN
+459 
-472 ADALG
+472 
-477 GGSSTSST
+477 
-485 TRTSSGG
+485 
-492 TNRSTGGGTTPIVYK
+492 
-507 EGSFG
+507 
-512 YIDKQIST
+512 
-520 LNERMKST
+520 KST

-556 KGMTMAEG
+556 NGMTMAEG

-574 QDFELTSL
+574 QDFELTGL
-582 EPPAIDTEKIKEG
+582 EPPAIDPEKIKEG

-612 EIDEV
+612 EIDEI

-633 RSLGTIIGGVAGQMV
+633 RSLGTIIGGVAGQLV

-686 LPFPLNLA
+686 LPFPFNLA

>member
-11 SLDPTGVKEGA
+11 TLDPQGVKEGA

-34 SFEGV
+34 SFAGV

-44 KYNDTM
+44 KYNDTI

-73 NEWRKLSAAE
+73 NEYRKLSAAE

-104 QLKDTMGDVNSA
+104 QLKDTMVDVNSA

-142 VGVGVFSMLGVEEG
+142 IGVGAFGMLGVEEE

-186 ALMMWAN
+186 AVMMWAN

-202 ATKGDTIIQTAWN
+202 ATKGDTIVQTAWN
-215 VAKAVGKAL
+215 VAKAVGKAM

-232 IVGAGAFL
+232 IVGAGAFM

-302 SEMLKKNES
+302 AEMLKKNES

-370 RTYGGKKRRV
+370 RTYGGTKRRV

-388 SDKFKEFGLTW
+388 SDKFKEFGLSW

-429 QGVAFLNTKEAA
+429 QGAAFLTMKEGA
-441 KSAKAYGDEVKRI
+441 KSAKAYGDEVDRI
-454 NDIYD
+454 NKYFD
-459 QSNKRALKQLESN
+459 QANNKAWLQYEAN
-472 ADALG
+472 ADATVG
-477 GGSSTSST
+477 GTSSTT
-485 TRTSSGG
+485 TRTSSG

-507 EGSFG
+507 EGSLG
-512 YIDKQIST
+512 YIDNELKELKNKLQQATSNDSRSEIYKQIS
-520 LNERMKST
+520 
-528 TSDAVRIAITKQ
+528 
-540 IKALEAQKV
+540 ALEGQRV
-549 EIQFVAE
+549 ELVFASKNGKTPMEAIRELMEKDVA
-556 KGMTMAEG
+556 A
-564 IKKMLKPALE
+564 KPLPVPELE
-574 QDFELTSL
+574 VDAS
-582 EPPAIDTEKIKEG
+582 KIKEI
-595 MRQVAAIIKA
+595 MKNVFAYFDEYKA
-605 GTAEWQR
+605 KVK
-612 EIDEV
+612 EV
-617 KADTLNNAIY
+617 KQDTMFKSINNLSSAF
-627 NLANSF
+627 S
-633 RSLGTIIGGVAGQMV
+633 SLGEIIGGVAGQMV
-648 SWAAQSAASIAQM
+648 SWTAQSAASIAQM
-661 LAENAQLIISA
+661 LAENAKLIISA

-686 LPFPLNLA
+686 LPFPFNLA

-700 ATIAGIFASLP
+700 ATIMGIFASLP
-711 KFATGGIVGGSGY
+711 KFATGGIVSGSGY
-724 NGDRQLIRANSGEM
+724 SGDRQLIRANSGEM

>member
-11 SLDPTGVKEGA
+11 TLDPQGVKDGA

-44 KYNDTM
+44 KYNDTI

-99 IQRGG
+99 IQKGG
-104 QLKDTMGDVNSA
+104 ELRDTMGDVNSA

-130 VGALGALNAVAQ
+130 VGALGTINAVAE
-142 VGVGVFSMLGVEEG
+142 VGIGVFSMLGVEEE
-156 KLAQVQKDLMAVIAI
+156 KLAKVQKDLMAVIAI

-186 ALMMWAN
+186 AVMMWAN

-232 IVGAGAFL
+232 IVGAGALATYSIATSGSSDELDENAKSAENAKKKNEEFYKSVSDGCAKNIASLVRLTAEWKNLSTAQQKNEFL
-240 TYKVATA
+240 QKNRKEIEKFTGATNDLAKAFDGLVKNSGKIVDALIQIGVANAYAALIEDEAGNYVRKKLALQTYKYKKWNAGDDANSGIIKDAGLGEGDYKRVDFGFGRKHAVLTDAGAAKATA
-247 DSAEE
+247 YEMRKSQKDN
-252 LDNHK
+252 LDERRK
-257 KSVEDDRR
+257 VEDNFTKKMGNLIGKMNDAQKKGNAYIPKER
-265 ALNELNEQTAST
+265 TAST
-277 TGELI
+277 
-282 GKYKQL
+282 
-288 QAQWIACNGDAKRQ
+288 
-302 SEMLKKNES
+302 SS
-311 AMKDLGLSVNSL
+311 
-323 VDAENVFVKNTP
+323 
-335 NVEASLIK
+335 
-343 RAKAMAAM
+343 
-351 NQIVENEKKR
+351 
-361 YEELNKADE
+361 
-370 RTYGGKKRRV
+370 RT
-380 WKSGQEVG
+380 
-388 SDKFKEFGLTW
+388 T
-399 EQAKERGYVKSTEFR
+399 
-414 DPMYGVSSYTNTLTA
+414 
-429 QGVAFLNTKEAA
+429 
-441 KSAKAYGDEVKRI
+441 
-454 NDIYD
+454 
-459 QSNKRALKQLESN
+459 
-472 ADALG
+472 
-477 GGSSTSST
+477 STSSSNNAKNYT
-485 TRTSSGG
+485 
-492 TNRSTGGGTTPIVYK
+492 K
-507 EGSFG
+507 GSIG
-512 YIDKQIST
+512 YIDKQISD
-520 LNERMKST
+520 LNEKLKSA

-556 KGMTMAEG
+556 KGMTMSEG
-564 IKKMLKPALE
+564 IKKMLKPALK
-574 QDFELTSL
+574 QDFGLTGL

-605 GTAEWQR
+605 GKAEWQR
-612 EIDEV
+612 EIDEI

-633 RSLGTIIGGVAGQMV
+633 SSLGKIIGGVAGQMV

-686 LPFPLNLA
+686 LPFPFNLA

-700 ATIAGIFASLP
+700 ATIMGIFASLP
-711 KFATGGIVGGSGY
+711 KFATGGIVGGSGFS
-724 NGDRQLIRANSGEM
+724 GDRQLIRANSGEM
-738 VITRAQQARLWS
+738 VITKAQQARLWS
-750 AISGGGQLGGGQVT
+750 AISSGDVGGGQVV

-769 QELYG
+769 QELHG
-774 VLSNYN
+774 VLRNYN
-780 SKKNRVR
+780 NKINRAR

>member
-11 SLDPTGVKEGA
+11 TLDPQGVKEGA

-34 SFEGV
+34 SFKGV
-39 AAACK
+39 SAACK

-50 AKGSTGNLRK
+50 KNGSTGNLRK

-73 NEWRKLSAAE
+73 NEYRKLSAAE

-104 QLKDTMGDVNSA
+104 QLKDTMVDVNSA

-142 VGVGVFSMLGVEEG
+142 VGVGAFGMLGVEEE

-186 ALMMWAN
+186 AVMMWAN

-232 IVGAGAFL
+232 IVGAGAFM

-257 KSVEDDRR
+257 NSVEDDRR

-302 SEMLKKNES
+302 AEMLKKNES

-388 SDKFKEFGLTW
+388 SDKFKEFGLSW

-414 DPMYGVSSYTNTLTA
+414 DPTYGVSSYTNTLTA
-429 QGVAFLNTKEAA
+429 QGVAFLNMKEGA

-459 QSNKRALKQLESN
+459 ESNKRALKQLESN

-477 GGSSTSST
+477 GGTSSSTT

-507 EGSFG
+507 EGSLG
-512 YIDKQIST
+512 YIDNQLKELKNKLQQATSNESRNEIYKQIS
-520 LNERMKST
+520 
-528 TSDAVRIAITKQ
+528 
-540 IKALEAQKV
+540 ALESQRV
-549 EIQFVAE
+549 ELVFASKNGKTPMEAIRELMEKDVAD
-556 KGMTMAEG
+556 
-564 IKKMLKPALE
+564 KPLPIP
-574 QDFELTSL
+574 ELD
-582 EPPAIDTEKIKEG
+582 IDASKIKVS
-595 MRQVAAIIKA
+595 MKNAFAY
-605 GTAEWQR
+605 
-612 EIDEV
+612 IDEYKAKLEEV
-617 KADTLNNAIY
+617 KQGTMFKSINNLSSAF
-627 NLANSF
+627 S
-633 RSLGTIIGGVAGQMV
+633 SLGEIIGGVAGQMV

-672 QAVAMANGAKSAFA
+672 QAVAMANGAKSSFA
-686 LPFPLNLA
+686 LPFPFNLA
-694 AWASVA
+694 VWASVA
-700 ATIAGIFASLP
+700 ATIMGIFASLP

-724 NGDRQLIRANSGEM
+724 SGDRQLIRANSGEM

-750 AISGGGQLGGGQVT
+750 AISGGGSLCGGQVT

-769 QELYG
+769 QELHG
-774 VLSNYN
+774 VLRNYN
-780 SKKNRVR
+780 NKINRAR

>member
-34 SFEGV
+34 SFKGV

-50 AKGSTGNLRK
+50 AKGSAGNLRK

-73 NEWRKLSAAE
+73 NEYRKLSAAE

-94 KIDEL
+94 KIDDL

-104 QLKDTMGDVNSA
+104 ELRDTMGDVNSA

-130 VGALGALNAVAQ
+130 VGALGALNAVAE
-142 VGVGVFSMLGVEEG
+142 VGIGAFAMLGVEEG
-156 KLAQVQKDLMAVIAI
+156 KLEQVQKDLMAVIAI

-186 ALMMWAN
+186 AVMMWAN

-202 ATKGDTIIQTAWN
+202 ATKGDTIVQTAWN
-215 VAKAVGKAL
+215 VAKAVGKAM

-388 SDKFKEFGLTW
+388 SDKFKEFGLSW

-414 DPMYGVSSYTNTLTA
+414 DPIYGVSSYTNTLTE
-429 QGVAFLNTKEAA
+429 QGVAFLNMKEGA

-477 GGSSTSST
+477 GGTSSSTT
-485 TRTSSGG
+485 TRTSGGG
-492 TNRSTGGGTTPIVYK
+492 TNRSTGGGGTTPIVYK
-507 EGSFG
+507 EESLG
-512 YIDKQIST
+512 YIDNQLKELKNKLQQVTSNESRSEIYKQIS
-520 LNERMKST
+520 
-528 TSDAVRIAITKQ
+528 
-540 IKALEAQKV
+540 ALESQRV
-549 EIQFVAE
+549 ELVFAS
-556 KGMTMAEG
+556 KNGMTPMEAIRKLMEEDVAAQP
-564 IKKMLKPALE
+564 LPLPELE
-574 QDFELTSL
+574 
-582 EPPAIDTEKIKEG
+582 IDASKIKES
-595 MRQVAAIIKA
+595 MKNVFAYFDEYKA
-605 GTAEWQR
+605 KVK
-612 EIDEV
+612 EV
-617 KADTLNNAIY
+617 KQDTMFKSINNLTSAF
-627 NLANSF
+627 S
-633 RSLGTIIGGVAGQMV
+633 SLGEIIGGVAGQMV

-686 LPFPLNLA
+686 LPFPFNLA

-700 ATIAGIFASLP
+700 ATIMGIFASLP
-711 KFATGGIVGGSGY
+711 KFATGGIVSGSGY
-724 NGDRQLIRANSGEM
+724 SGDRQLIRANSGEM

-750 AISGGGQLGGGQVT
+750 AISGGGSLGGGQVT

-769 QELYG
+769 QELHG
-774 VLSNYN
+774 VLRNYN
-780 SKKNRVR
+780 NKINRAR

>member
-11 SLDPTGVKEGA
+11 TLDPQGVKEGA

-34 SFEGV
+34 SFAGV

-73 NEWRKLSAAE
+73 NEYRKLSAAE

-104 QLKDTMGDVNSA
+104 QLKDTMVDVNSA

-142 VGVGVFSMLGVEEG
+142 IGVGAFSMLGVEEE

-186 ALMMWAN
+186 AVMMWAN

-202 ATKGDTIIQTAWN
+202 ATKGDTIVQTAWN
-215 VAKAVGKAL
+215 VAKAVGKAM

-232 IVGAGAFL
+232 IVGAGAFM

-302 SEMLKKNES
+302 AEMLKKNES

-370 RTYGGKKRRV
+370 RTYGGTKRRV

-388 SDKFKEFGLTW
+388 SDKFKEFGLSW

-429 QGVAFLNTKEAA
+429 QGAAFLTMKEGA
-441 KSAKAYGDEVKRI
+441 KSAKAYGDEVDRI
-454 NDIYD
+454 NKYFD
-459 QSNKRALKQLESN
+459 QANNKAWLQYEAN
-472 ADALG
+472 ADATVG
-477 GGSSTSST
+477 GTSSTT
-485 TRTSSGG
+485 TRTSSG

-507 EGSFG
+507 EGSLG
-512 YIDKQIST
+512 YIDNELKELKNKLQQATSNDSRSEIYKQIS
-520 LNERMKST
+520 
-528 TSDAVRIAITKQ
+528 
-540 IKALEAQKV
+540 ALESQRV
-549 EIQFVAE
+549 ELVFASKNGKTPMEAIRELMEKDVA
-556 KGMTMAEG
+556 A
-564 IKKMLKPALE
+564 KPLPVPELE
-574 QDFELTSL
+574 VDAS
-582 EPPAIDTEKIKEG
+582 KIKEI
-595 MRQVAAIIKA
+595 MKNVFAYFDEYKA
-605 GTAEWQR
+605 KVK
-612 EIDEV
+612 EV
-617 KADTLNNAIY
+617 KQDTMFKSINNLSSAF
-627 NLANSF
+627 S
-633 RSLGTIIGGVAGQMV
+633 SLGEIIGGVAGQMV

-686 LPFPLNLA
+686 LPFPFNLA

-700 ATIAGIFASLP
+700 ATIMGIFASLP
-711 KFATGGIVGGSGY
+711 KFATGGIVGGSGFS
-724 NGDRQLIRANSGEM
+724 GDRQLIRANSGEM

-750 AISGGGQLGGGQVT
+750 AISGGGSLGGQVT

-769 QELYG
+769 QELHG
-774 VLSNYN
+774 VLRNYN
-780 SKKNRVR
+780 NKINRAR

>member
-11 SLDPTGVKEGA
+11 TLDPQGVKEGA

-29 NKLND
+29 KKLND

-50 AKGSTGNLRK
+50 AKGSSGNLRK

-73 NEWRKLSAAE
+73 NEYRKLSAAE

-142 VGVGVFSMLGVEEG
+142 IGVGAFGMLGVEEE

-186 ALMMWAN
+186 AVMMWAN

-202 ATKGDTIIQTAWN
+202 ATKGDTIVQTAWN
-215 VAKAVGKAL
+215 VAKAVGKAM

-232 IVGAGAFL
+232 IVGAGAFM

-302 SEMLKKNES
+302 AEMLKKNES

-370 RTYGGKKRRV
+370 RTYGGTKRRV

-388 SDKFKEFGLTW
+388 SDKFKEFGLSW

-429 QGVAFLNTKEAA
+429 QGAAFLTMKEGA
-441 KSAKAYGDEVKRI
+441 KSAKAYGDEVDRI
-454 NDIYD
+454 NKYFD
-459 QSNKRALKQLESN
+459 QANNKAWLQYEAN
-472 ADALG
+472 ADATVG
-477 GGSSTSST
+477 GTSSTT
-485 TRTSSGG
+485 TRTSSG

-507 EGSFG
+507 EGSLG
-512 YIDKQIST
+512 YIDNELKELKNKLQQATSNDSRSEIYKQIS
-520 LNERMKST
+520 
-528 TSDAVRIAITKQ
+528 
-540 IKALEAQKV
+540 ALESQRV
-549 EIQFVAE
+549 ELVFASKNGKTPMEAIRELMEKDVA
-556 KGMTMAEG
+556 A
-564 IKKMLKPALE
+564 KPLPVPELE
-574 QDFELTSL
+574 VDAS
-582 EPPAIDTEKIKEG
+582 KIKEI
-595 MRQVAAIIKA
+595 MKNVFAYFDEYKA
-605 GTAEWQR
+605 KVK
-612 EIDEV
+612 EV
-617 KADTLNNAIY
+617 KQDTMFKSINNLSSAF
-627 NLANSF
+627 S
-633 RSLGTIIGGVAGQMV
+633 SLGEIIGGVAGQMV

-661 LAENAQLIISA
+661 LAENAKLIISA

-686 LPFPLNLA
+686 LPFPFNLA

-700 ATIAGIFASLP
+700 ATIMGIFASLP
-711 KFATGGIVGGSGY
+711 KFATGGIVGGSGFS
-724 NGDRQLIRANSGEM
+724 GDRQLIRANSGEM

-750 AISGGGQLGGGQVT
+750 AISGGGSLGGQVT

-769 QELYG
+769 QELHG
-774 VLSNYN
+774 VLRNYN
-780 SKKNRVR
+780 NKINRAR

>member
-11 SLDPTGVKEGA
+11 TLDPQGVKEGA

-34 SFEGV
+34 SFKGV

-50 AKGSTGNLRK
+50 ANGSTGNLRK

-73 NEWRKLSAAE
+73 NEYRKLSAAE

-142 VGVGVFSMLGVEEG
+142 IGVGAFGMLGVEEE

-186 ALMMWAN
+186 AVMMWAN

-202 ATKGDTIIQTAWN
+202 ATKGDTIVQTAWN
-215 VAKAVGKAL
+215 VAKAVGKAM

-302 SEMLKKNES
+302 AEMLKKNES

-388 SDKFKEFGLTW
+388 SDKFKEFGLSW
-399 EQAKERGYVKSTEFR
+399 EQAKERGYVKSTEFG
-414 DPMYGVSSYTNTLTA
+414 DPMYSVSSYTNTLTA
-429 QGVAFLNTKEAA
+429 QGVAFLNMKEGA

-459 QSNKRALKQLESN
+459 ESNKRALKQLESN

-477 GGSSTSST
+477 GGTSSST
-485 TRTSSGG
+485 TTKTSGGG

-507 EGSFG
+507 EGSLG
-512 YIDKQIST
+512 YIDNQLKELKNKLQQVTSNESRSEIYKQIS
-520 LNERMKST
+520 
-528 TSDAVRIAITKQ
+528 
-540 IKALEAQKV
+540 ALESQRVELVFASKNGKTPMEAIRELMEKDVAAQPLPLPEL
-549 EIQFVAE
+549 EIDAS
-556 KGMTMAEG
+556 K
-564 IKKMLKPALE
+564 IKDSMNNVFAYIDEYKAKLKE
-574 QDFELTSL
+574 VKQDAMFKSINNLTS
-582 EPPAIDTEKIKEG
+582 AF
-595 MRQVAAIIKA
+595 
-605 GTAEWQR
+605 
-612 EIDEV
+612 
-617 KADTLNNAIY
+617 
-627 NLANSF
+627 S
-633 RSLGTIIGGVAGQMV
+633 SLGEIIGGVAGQMV

-686 LPFPLNLA
+686 LPFPFNLA

-700 ATIAGIFASLP
+700 ATIMGIFASLP

-724 NGDRQLIRANSGEM
+724 SGDRQLIRANSGEM

-750 AISGGGQLGGGQVT
+750 AISGGGSLGGGQVT

-769 QELYG
+769 QELHG
-774 VLSNYN
+774 VLRNYN
-780 SKKNRVR
+780 NKINRAR

>member
-34 SFEGV
+34 SFKGV

-99 IQRGG
+99 IQKGG
-104 QLKDTMGDVNSA
+104 ELRDTMGDVNSA

-130 VGALGALNAVAQ
+130 VGALGTINAVAE
-142 VGVGVFSMLGVEEG
+142 VGIGVFSMLGVEEE

-186 ALMMWAN
+186 AVMMWAN

-232 IVGAGAFL
+232 IVGAGAL
-240 TYKVATA
+240 ATYSIATSGSSDELDENA
-247 DSAEE
+247 KSAE
-252 LDNHK
+252 N
-257 KSVEDDRR
+257 
-265 ALNELNEQTAST
+265 
-277 TGELI
+277 
-282 GKYKQL
+282 
-288 QAQWIACNGDAKRQ
+288 AK
-302 SEMLKKNES
+302 KKNEDFY
-311 AMKDLGLSVNSL
+311 KSVADGCAKNIASL
-323 VDAENVFVKNTP
+323 VRLTAEWKNLSTAQQKNEFLQKNRKEIEKFTGATNDLAKAFDGLVKNSGKIVDALIQIGVA
-335 NVEASLIK
+335 NAYAALIEEEAGNYVRKKLELQTYKYKKWSAGDIANSGILQNAGLGEGDYK
-343 RAKAMAAM
+343 YEDYGFGRKHAVLTEAGAAKATA
-351 NQIVENEKKR
+351 
-361 YEELNKADE
+361 YEMRKSQKANLDE
-370 RTYGGKKRRV
+370 RKKV
-380 WKSGQEVG
+380 DENFNKSMRNLIGRMN
-388 SDKFKEFGLTW
+388 D
-399 EQAKERGYVKSTEFR
+399 
-414 DPMYGVSSYTNTLTA
+414 A
-429 QGVAFLNTKEAA
+429 QKKGN
-441 KSAKAYGDEVKRI
+441 AYIPNEHT
-454 NDIYD
+454 
-459 QSNKRALKQLESN
+459 
-472 ADALG
+472 
-477 GGSSTSST
+477 SSTSSRT
-485 TRTSSGG
+485 TSTTSSS
-492 TNRSTGGGTTPIVYK
+492 NDAKNYA
-507 EGSFG
+507 EGSLG
-512 YIDKQIST
+512 YIDKQISD
-520 LNERMKST
+520 LNEKLKSA
-528 TSDAVRIAITKQ
+528 TSDAVRIDLTKK

-549 EIQFVAE
+549 EIKFVAE
-556 KGMTMAEG
+556 KGMTMAQA
-564 IKKMLKPALE
+564 IKKMMKPELE
-574 QDFELTSL
+574 QEFKLTGI
-582 EPPAIDTEKIKEG
+582 EPPAIDPKKIKEG
-595 MRQVAAIIKA
+595 MRQVAAIIKG

-612 EIDEV
+612 DLNEL
-617 KADTLNNAIY
+617 KSDTLNNAIN

-633 RSLGTIIGGVAGQMV
+633 GSLGEIIGGVAGQMV

-686 LPFPLNLA
+686 LPFPFNLA

-700 ATIAGIFASLP
+700 ATIMGIFASLP
-711 KFATGGIVGGSGY
+711 KFATGGIVSGSGY
-724 NGDRQLIRANSGEM
+724 SGDRQLIRANSGEM

-750 AISGGGQLGGGQVT
+750 AISGGGSLVGGQVT

-769 QELYG
+769 QELHG
-774 VLSNYN
+774 VLRNYN
-780 SKKNRVR
+780 NKINRAR

>member
-22 NAVKGEF
+22 NAVNGEF

-73 NEWRKLSAAE
+73 NEYRKLSAAE

-104 QLKDTMGDVNSA
+104 QLKDTMVDVNSA

-142 VGVGVFSMLGVEEG
+142 IGVGAFGMLGVEEE

-186 ALMMWAN
+186 AVMMWAN

-202 ATKGDTIIQTAWN
+202 ATKGDTIVQTAWN
-215 VAKAVGKAL
+215 VSKAVGKAM

-232 IVGAGAFL
+232 IVGAGAFM

-302 SEMLKKNES
+302 AEMLKKNES

-370 RTYGGKKRRV
+370 RTYGGTKRRV

-388 SDKFKEFGLTW
+388 SDKFKEFGLSW

-429 QGVAFLNTKEAA
+429 QGAAFLTMKEGA
-441 KSAKAYGDEVKRI
+441 KSAKAYGDEVDRI
-454 NDIYD
+454 NKYFD
-459 QSNKRALKQLESN
+459 QANNKAWLQYEAN
-472 ADALG
+472 ADATVG
-477 GGSSTSST
+477 GTSSTT
-485 TRTSSGG
+485 TRTSSG

-507 EGSFG
+507 EGSLG
-512 YIDKQIST
+512 YIDNELKELKNKLQQATSNDSRSEIYKQIS
-520 LNERMKST
+520 
-528 TSDAVRIAITKQ
+528 
-540 IKALEAQKV
+540 ALESQRV
-549 EIQFVAE
+549 ELVFASKNGKTPMEAIRELMEKDVA
-556 KGMTMAEG
+556 A
-564 IKKMLKPALE
+564 KPLPVPELE
-574 QDFELTSL
+574 VDAS
-582 EPPAIDTEKIKEG
+582 KIKEI
-595 MRQVAAIIKA
+595 MKNVFAYFDEYKA
-605 GTAEWQR
+605 KVK
-612 EIDEV
+612 EV
-617 KADTLNNAIY
+617 KQDTMFKSINNLSSAF
-627 NLANSF
+627 S
-633 RSLGTIIGGVAGQMV
+633 SLGEIIGGVAGQMV

-686 LPFPLNLA
+686 LPFPFNLA

-700 ATIAGIFASLP
+700 ATIMGIFASLP
-711 KFATGGIVGGSGY
+711 KFATGGIVGGSGFS
-724 NGDRQLIRANSGEM
+724 GDRQLIRANSGEM

-750 AISGGGQLGGGQVT
+750 AISGGGSLVGGQVT

-769 QELYG
+769 QELHG
-774 VLSNYN
+774 VLRNYN
-780 SKKNRVR
+780 NKINRAR

>member
-11 SLDPTGVKEGA
+11 TLDPQGVKEGA

-34 SFEGV
+34 SFAGV

-73 NEWRKLSAAE
+73 NEYRKLSAAE

-104 QLKDTMGDVNSA
+104 QLKDTMVDVNSA

-142 VGVGVFSMLGVEEG
+142 IGVGAFGMLGVEEE

-186 ALMMWAN
+186 AVMMWAN

-202 ATKGDTIIQTAWN
+202 ATKGDTIVQTAWN
-215 VAKAVGKAL
+215 VAKAVGKAM

-232 IVGAGAFL
+232 IVGAGAFM

-302 SEMLKKNES
+302 AEMLKKNES

-370 RTYGGKKRRV
+370 RTYGGTKRRV

-388 SDKFKEFGLTW
+388 SDKFKEFGLSW

-429 QGVAFLNTKEAA
+429 QGAAFLTMKEGA
-441 KSAKAYGDEVKRI
+441 KSAKAYGDEVDRI
-454 NDIYD
+454 NKYFD
-459 QSNKRALKQLESN
+459 QANNKAWLQYEAN
-472 ADALG
+472 ADATVG
-477 GGSSTSST
+477 GTSSTT
-485 TRTSSGG
+485 TRTSSG

-507 EGSFG
+507 EGSLG
-512 YIDKQIST
+512 YIDNELKELKNKLQQATSNDSRSEIYKQIS
-520 LNERMKST
+520 
-528 TSDAVRIAITKQ
+528 
-540 IKALEAQKV
+540 ALESQRV
-549 EIQFVAE
+549 ELVFASKNGKTPMEAIRELMEKDVAAKPLPVAE
-556 KGMTMAEG
+556 
-564 IKKMLKPALE
+564 LE
-574 QDFELTSL
+574 VDAS
-582 EPPAIDTEKIKEG
+582 KIKEI
-595 MRQVAAIIKA
+595 MKNVFAYFDEYKA
-605 GTAEWQR
+605 KVK
-612 EIDEV
+612 EV
-617 KADTLNNAIY
+617 KQDTMFKSINNLSSAF
-627 NLANSF
+627 S
-633 RSLGTIIGGVAGQMV
+633 SLGEIIGGVAGQMV

-686 LPFPLNLA
+686 LPFPFNLA

-700 ATIAGIFASLP
+700 ATIMGIFASLP
-711 KFATGGIVGGSGY
+711 KFATGGIVGGSGFS
-724 NGDRQLIRANSGEM
+724 GDRQLIRANSGEM

-750 AISGGGQLGGGQVT
+750 AISGGGSLGGQVT

-769 QELYG
+769 QELHG
-774 VLSNYN
+774 VLRNYN
-780 SKKNRVR
+780 NKINRAR

>member
-73 NEWRKLSAAE
+73 NEYRKLSSAE

-156 KLAQVQKDLMAVIAI
+156 KLEQVQNDLMAVIAI

-232 IVGAGAFL
+232 IVGAGALATYSIATSGSSDELDENSKSAENAKKKNEEFYKSVADGCAKNIASLVRLTAEWKNLRTAQQKNDFL
-240 TYKVATA
+240 QKNRKEIEKFTGATNDLAKAFGGLVKNSGKIVDALIQIGVANAYAALIEEEAGNYVRKKLELSTYKYKKWKAGDDANSGIIKNAGLGEGDYKRVDFGFGRTKAVFTEAGAAKATA
-247 DSAEE
+247 YEMRKSQKDN
-252 LDNHK
+252 LDERRKVDDNFSK
-257 KSVEDDRR
+257 KMG
-265 ALNELNEQTAST
+265 N
-277 TGELI
+277 LI
-282 GKYKQL
+282 GKMNE
-288 QAQWIACNGDAKRQ
+288 AQKKGDAVIPR
-302 SEMLKKNES
+302 EHTAATS
-311 AMKDLGLSVNSL
+311 A
-323 VDAENVFVKNTP
+323 
-335 NVEASLIK
+335 
-343 RAKAMAAM
+343 
-351 NQIVENEKKR
+351 
-361 YEELNKADE
+361 
-370 RTYGGKKRRV
+370 RT
-380 WKSGQEVG
+380 
-388 SDKFKEFGLTW
+388 T
-399 EQAKERGYVKSTEFR
+399 
-414 DPMYGVSSYTNTLTA
+414 
-429 QGVAFLNTKEAA
+429 
-441 KSAKAYGDEVKRI
+441 
-454 NDIYD
+454 
-459 QSNKRALKQLESN
+459 
-472 ADALG
+472 
-477 GGSSTSST
+477 STSSNNAKNYT
-485 TRTSSGG
+485 
-492 TNRSTGGGTTPIVYK
+492 K
-507 EGSFG
+507 GSIG

-520 LNERMKST
+520 LNERLKSA

-556 KGMTMAEG
+556 NGMTMSQA

-574 QDFELTSL
+574 QDFELTGI
-582 EPPAIDTEKIKEG
+582 EPPAIDPEKIKEG
-595 MRQVAAIIKA
+595 MRQVADIIKA
-605 GTAEWQR
+605 GTAEWKS
-612 EIDEV
+612 EIDEI

-686 LPFPLNLA
+686 LPFPFNIA

-711 KFATGGIVGGSGY
+711 KFATGGIVSGSGY
-724 NGDRQLIRANSGEM
+724 SGDRQLIRANSGEM

>member
-11 SLDPTGVKEGA
+11 SLDPKGVKEGA

-99 IQRGG
+99 IQKGG
-104 QLKDTMGDVNSA
+104 ELKDTMGDVNSA

-130 VGALGALNAVAQ
+130 VGALGTINAVAE
-142 VGVGVFSMLGVEEG
+142 VGIGVFSMLGVEEE
-156 KLAQVQKDLMAVIAI
+156 KLAQVQKDLIAVIAI

-257 KSVEDDRR
+257 KSAEDDRR

-302 SEMLKKNES
+302 AEMLKKNKS

-370 RTYGGKKRRV
+370 RTYGGKKQRV

-388 SDKFKEFGLTW
+388 SDKFKEFGLSW

-414 DPMYGVSSYTNTLTA
+414 DPMYGVSWYTNTLTA
-429 QGVAFLNTKEAA
+429 QGVAFLNMKEGA

-459 QSNKRALKQLESN
+459 ESNKRALKQLESN

-477 GGSSTSST
+477 GGTFSSTT
-485 TRTSSGG
+485 TRTSRGG
-492 TNRSTGGGTTPIVYK
+492 TNRSTGGVTNPIVYK
-507 EGSFG
+507 EGSIG

-520 LNERMKST
+520 LNERLKSA
-528 TSDAVRIAITKQ
+528 TSDAVRIDITKQ

-574 QDFELTSL
+574 QDFEITNL
-582 EPPAIDTEKIKEG
+582 EPPAIDPEKIKEG
-595 MRQVAAIIKA
+595 MRKVAAIIKE

-612 EIDEV
+612 EIDEI
-617 KADTLNNAIY
+617 KADTLNNALN

-633 RSLGTIIGGVAGQMV
+633 SSLGTIIGGVAGQMV

-686 LPFPLNLA
+686 LPFPFNLA

-700 ATIAGIFASLP
+700 ATIMGIFASLP
-711 KFATGGIVGGSGY
+711 KFATGGIVSGSGY
-724 NGDRQLIRANSGEM
+724 SGDRQLIRANSGEM

>member
-11 SLDPTGVKEGA
+11 TLDPQGVKEGA

-29 NKLND
+29 KKLND

-50 AKGSTGNLRK
+50 AKGSSGNLRK

-73 NEWRKLSAAE
+73 NEYRKLSAAE

-142 VGVGVFSMLGVEEG
+142 IGVGAFGMLGVEEE

-186 ALMMWAN
+186 AVMMWAN

-232 IVGAGAFL
+232 IVGAGAFM

-302 SEMLKKNES
+302 AEMLKKNES

-370 RTYGGKKRRV
+370 RTYGGTKRRV

-388 SDKFKEFGLTW
+388 SDKFKEFGLSW

-414 DPMYGVSSYTNTLTA
+414 EPMYGLSSYTNTLTA
-429 QGVAFLNTKEAA
+429 QGAAFLTMKEGA
-441 KSAKAYGDEVKRI
+441 KSAKAYGDEVDRI
-454 NDIYD
+454 NKYFD
-459 QSNKRALKQLESN
+459 QANNKAWLQYEAN
-472 ADALG
+472 ADATVG
-477 GGSSTSST
+477 GTSSTT
-485 TRTSSGG
+485 TRTSSG

-507 EGSFG
+507 EGSLG
-512 YIDKQIST
+512 YIDNELKELKNKLQQATSNDSRSEIYKQIS
-520 LNERMKST
+520 
-528 TSDAVRIAITKQ
+528 
-540 IKALEAQKV
+540 ALESQRV
-549 EIQFVAE
+549 ELVFASKNGKTPMEAIRELMEKDVA
-556 KGMTMAEG
+556 A
-564 IKKMLKPALE
+564 KPLPVPELE
-574 QDFELTSL
+574 VDAS
-582 EPPAIDTEKIKEG
+582 KIKEI
-595 MRQVAAIIKA
+595 MKNVFAYFDEYKA
-605 GTAEWQR
+605 KVK
-612 EIDEV
+612 EV
-617 KADTLNNAIY
+617 KQDTMFKSINNLSSAF
-627 NLANSF
+627 S
-633 RSLGTIIGGVAGQMV
+633 SLGEIIGGVAGQMV

-686 LPFPLNLA
+686 LPFPFNLA

-700 ATIAGIFASLP
+700 ATIMGIFASLP
-711 KFATGGIVGGSGY
+711 KFATGGIVGGSGFS
-724 NGDRQLIRANSGEM
+724 GDRQLIRANSGEM

-750 AISGGGQLGGGQVT
+750 AISGGGSLGGQVT

-769 QELYG
+769 QELHG
-774 VLSNYN
+774 VLRNYN
-780 SKKNRVR
+780 NKINRAR